1 MNSINN
7 DLDNLD
13 ELLAKLYQAQK
24 QVLFQELMMQ
34 IFIEQTGLD
43 EERVIAA
50 LKEMIRRGWLVCDA
64 VKEKFF
70 LRPKYVFSFP
80 VVVSKKGL
88 EHLKAKGLIE

>member
-1 MNSINN
+1 MNPTNN
-7 DLDNLD
+7 NLDID
-13 ELLAKLYQAQK
+13 ELLLKLYQAQK

-43 EERVIAA
+43 EESVITV
-50 LKEMIRRGWLVCDA
+50 LKKMIRQGWLVCDA

-70 LRPKYVFSFP
+70 LRPNYVLSFP

-88 EHLKAKGLIE
+88 EHLRAKGLIE